1 MDLRP
6 KCKTGNYKLV
16 EENTGSTLFHISCGN
31 IFLDQSLET
40 KETKAKVNK
49 WDLIEI
55 KNFCSEKDNMK
66 FVKTQFC
73 EMYKDL
79 CIVKCF
85 VFNPQHL
92 YQIKKKAF
100 CQEFPGKL

>member
-1 MDLRP
+1 M
-6 KCKTGNYKLV
+6 
-16 EENTGSTLFHISCGN
+16 GSLQTWCEVFS
-31 IFLDQSLET
+31 
-40 KETKAKVNK
+40 
-49 WDLIEI
+49 
-55 KNFCSEKDNMK
+55 SEKDNMK

-92 YQIKKKAF
+92 YQIKKKRF
-100 CQEFPGKL
+100 VKSSQENYKDYFDIKST

>member
-1 MDLRP
+1 M
-6 KCKTGNYKLV
+6 
-16 EENTGSTLFHISCGN
+16 GSLQTWSEVFS
-31 IFLDQSLET
+31 
-40 KETKAKVNK
+40 
-49 WDLIEI
+49 
-55 KNFCSEKDNMK
+55 SEKDNMK

-92 YQIKKKAF
+92 YQIKKKKKCF
-100 CQEFPGKL
+100 VKSSQENYKDYFDTRST